1 MNITY
6 TINQLL
12 VVEDVIALFNDSDYF
27 PIKDKTDT
35 GRIQKMI
42 TNASLVVAA
51 WDNDKLVGI
60 ARSLCDYSYCCY
72 LSDICVRN
80 EYKGSGIGQKLM
92 ELTKETAGPQCK
104 LILHSNPAAMPF
116 YTRIGMQQIDAAFI
130 IQRDY

>member
-6 TINQLL
+6 TINQPP
-12 VVEDVIALFNDSDYF
+12 VAEEVIALFNEADYF

-35 GRIQKMI
+35 VRIQKMI
-42 TNASLVVAA
+42 SNASLVVAA
-51 WDNDKLVGI
+51 WDTDKLVGI

-80 EYKGSGIGQKLM
+80 DYKGLGIGQSLIQ
-92 ELTKETAGPQCK
+92 LTKKTAGPQCK
-104 LILHSNPAAMPF
+104 LILHSNPAAIPF